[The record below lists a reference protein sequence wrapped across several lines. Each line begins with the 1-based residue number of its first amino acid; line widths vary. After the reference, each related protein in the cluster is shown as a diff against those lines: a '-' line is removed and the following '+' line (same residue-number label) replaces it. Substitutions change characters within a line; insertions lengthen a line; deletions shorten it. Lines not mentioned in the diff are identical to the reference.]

1 MCWGGCFMT
10 KRALNLGITQYKNDE
25 FGAIFKQTT
34 HEDEEGGVRVSACP
48 AVCSRTNRVSGV
60 LTEDHRAVFR
70 PDMCLREEIM
80 CAKPRVCVSSRLSAA
95 M

>member
-1 MCWGGCFMT
+1 MT

-25 FGAIFKQTT
+25 FGAILKQTT
-34 HEDEEGGVRVSACP
+34 HEDGGGGVSACP

-60 LTEDHRAVFR
+60 LTAVHRAVFR

-80 CAKPRVCVSSRLSAA
+80 CPKPRVCVSVRLSAA

>member
-1 MCWGGCFMT
+1 MT

-25 FGAIFKQTT
+25 FGAILKQTT
-34 HEDEEGGVRVSACP
+34 HEGGLSVSACP

-60 LTEDHRAVFR
+60 LTAVHGAVFR

-80 CAKPRVCVSSRLSAA
+80 CAKPRVCVSVRLSAA